1 MNLDLMISTLN
12 NLAHRPWPLPERK
25 WTLSMRW
32 ADLLFMHWRVDA
44 VAFRRRIPAGLE
56 LDLFEG
62 QAWLGVVPFCMV
74 DTRLRGLP
82 PMPFASSFPEL
93 NVRTYV
99 RRNGKSGVWFFS
111 LDATSWLA
119 VQTARRF
126 FHLPYEHAQMSAET
140 VEGTIQYQSDRRDG
154 RAKFVGSYRAVGP
167 VTLAKPGTLEHWL
180 TERYCLYSADSKDG
194 LWRGE
199 IHHEPWPLQSAEV
212 EVRMNT
218 MTAPLGISLPDTQPV
233 VHFAK
238 ALDVIAWSID
248 RV

>member
-1 MNLDLMISTLN
+1 MVSTLI

-32 ADLLFMHWRVDA
+32 EDLLFMHWPVDA
-44 VAFRRRIPAGLE
+44 AALRRKIPAGLE
-56 LDLFEG
+56 LDLFAG
-62 QAWLGVVPFCMV
+62 QAWLGVVPFRMV
-74 DTRLRGLP
+74 DTRFRALP

-99 RRNGKSGVWFFS
+99 RCNGKPGVWFFS
-111 LDATSWLA
+111 LDAASWLA
-119 VQTARRF
+119 VETARRF
-126 FHLPYEHAQMSAET
+126 FHLPYEHAQMAVET
-140 VEGTIQYQSDRRDG
+140 VAGSTRYQSVRRDG
-154 RAKFVGSYRAVGP
+154 MAKFEGSYRAVGP

-180 TERYCLYSADSKDG
+180 TERYCLYSADSKGD

-199 IHHEPWPLQSAEV
+199 IHHSPWPLQSAEV
-212 EVRMNT
+212 EVRQNT

-238 ALDVIAWSID
+238 ALEVVAWSIN